1 MSRPALGGGRVGVA
15 GLVAPVALLALLLST
30 ATGAA
35 PAGQPV
41 SLVDGAP
48 SDARAL
54 QLLERASRA
63 PATIA
68 YHGVQFV
75 SAWSERGSTSLLVEV
90 DHRPGRGTTVHT
102 SATPENPAADTFL
115 PADGTEPS
123 VIGVGTALQR
133 LASNYTILL
142 AGRRS
147 VSGRPADV
155 VEARW
160 PGSAQPAARFW
171 LDAATGIVLRREV
184 YDEQGRTTR
193 ASAFV
198 EIVIGNTAGTSTHL
212 QPAMPHAWS
221 TTVDYSD
228 RTAMENKG
236 WHCPDQLPG
245 ALDLVDARRGGGP
258 GAPIL
263 HLSYSNGL
271 AAVSLFEQRGR
282 LDAANLDGYRL
293 QEQGGRAVYVQDGM
307 PQRVVWSARGTVFT
321 LVADAPASTV
331 DQVVAALPHDPIEDG
346 GRWHRLGRGF
356 ERVAS
361 WFNPFG

>member
-1 MSRPALGGGRVGVA
+1 MIRPALGNGRVGVA
-15 GLVAPVALLALLLST
+15 GLVASVALLALLLGT

-35 PAGQPV
+35 PTRRTVAW
-41 SLVDGAP
+41 VDRAH
-48 SDARAL
+48 SDAQAM
-54 QLLERASRA
+54 QLLERASQA
-63 PATIA
+63 PAIVA

-75 SAWSERGSTSLLVEV
+75 SAWSEAGSTSLVVEV

-102 SATPENPAADTFL
+102 GATLQNPAADTFL

-133 LASNYTILL
+133 LASNYTITL
-142 AGRRS
+142 AGRAS
-147 VSGRPADV
+147 VSGRAADL

-160 PGSAQPAARFW
+160 PGSDRPAARFW
-171 LDAATGIVLRREV
+171 LDSATGLVLRREV
-184 YDEQGRTTR
+184 YDEHGRTTR

-198 EIVIGNTAGTSTHL
+198 EIVVGKPSATQQHL
-212 QPAMPHAWS
+212 PPATPQAWS

-228 RTAMENKG
+228 RAAMETKG
-236 WHCPDQLPG
+236 WHCPDELPG
-245 ALDLVDARRGGGP
+245 SLDLVDARRGGGKDK
-258 GAPIL
+258 PIL

-271 AAVSLFEQRGR
+271 ASVSLFEQRGR
-282 LDAANLDGYRL
+282 LDAENLDGYRL
-293 QEQGGRAVYVQDGM
+293 EESDGRAVYVRDGM
-307 PQRVVWSARGTVFT
+307 PQRVVWSAQGTVFT

-331 DQVVAALPHDPIEDG
+331 DKVVAALPHDPVEDAG
-346 GRWHRLGRGF
+346 GWHRLGRGF

>member
-1 MSRPALGGGRVGVA
+1 VA

-35 PAGQPV
+35 AARLPV
-41 SLVDGAP
+41 SWAGGAA

-54 QLLERASRA
+54 QLLERAGQA
-63 PATIA
+63 PDTVA

-75 SAWSERGSTSLLVEV
+75 SAWSEHGSTSLVVEL

-102 SATPENPAADTFL
+102 SATTENPAADTFL

-123 VIGVGTALQR
+123 VIDVGTALQR

-160 PGSAQPAARFW
+160 PGSSQPAARFW
-171 LDAATGIVLRREV
+171 LDAATGLVLRREV

-198 EIVIGNTAGTSTHL
+198 EIVIGKPAASSAHL
-212 QPAMPHAWS
+212 PAAMPRAWS
-221 TTVDYSD
+221 NTVDYSD
-228 RTAMENKG
+228 RASMSTQG

-245 ALDLVDARRGGGP
+245 ALDLVDARRGGGA

-271 AAVSLFEQRGR
+271 SAVSLFEQRGR
-282 LDAANLDGYRL
+282 LDAAKLDGYRL
-293 QEQGGRAVYVQDGM
+293 QEQDGRAVYVQDGM
-307 PQRVVWSARGTVFT
+307 PQRVVWSAQGTVFT

-331 DQVVAALPHDPIEDG
+331 DEVVAALPHDPVEDG

>member
-1 MSRPALGGGRVGVA
+1 MSRQAVVGGRVGVA
-15 GLVAPVALLALLLST
+15 GPAAPVALLALLLST

-35 PAGQPV
+35 PARLPV
-41 SLVDGAP
+41 SWAEGAA

-54 QLLERASRA
+54 QLLERAGQA
-63 PATIA
+63 PDTVA

-75 SAWSERGSTSLLVEV
+75 SAWSEHGSTSLIVEV

-102 SATPENPAADTFL
+102 GATMENPAADTFL

-142 AGRRS
+142 AGRHS

-171 LDAATGIVLRREV
+171 LDAATGLVLRREV

-198 EIVIGNTAGTSTHL
+198 EIVVGNPAAGSAHL
-212 QPAMPHAWS
+212 PPAMPRAWS
-221 TTVDYSD
+221 NTVDYSD
-228 RTAMENKG
+228 RATMSTQG

-271 AAVSLFEQRGR
+271 SAVSLFEQRGR

-293 QEQGGRAVYVQDGM
+293 QEQDGRAVYVQDGM
-307 PQRVVWSARGTVFT
+307 PQRVVWSAQGTVFT

-331 DQVVAALPHDPIEDG
+331 DQVVAALPHDPVEDG
-346 GRWHRLGRGF
+346 GRWDRLGRGF